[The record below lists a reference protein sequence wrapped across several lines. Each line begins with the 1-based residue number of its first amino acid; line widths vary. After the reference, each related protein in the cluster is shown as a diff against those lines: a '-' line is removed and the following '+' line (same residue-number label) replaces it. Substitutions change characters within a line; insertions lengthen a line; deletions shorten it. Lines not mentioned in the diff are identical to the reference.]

1 VSLGSWF
8 GRIVRAGA
16 QDYTKR
22 QHIYVTPQDTRTD
35 VTNQSR
41 KQVLGLARYWF
52 YNSPVVRGAIDCM
65 VRNSIGPGIKM
76 QSRTSDEGWNRA
88 TEEWLANWSL
98 ACDVRGLLDW
108 NTIQQVAT
116 RTMLRDNELFILL
129 TDNGDGWP
137 MLQMVEAHRCE
148 TPDYLQG
155 EKRIIDGVRVNAQGR
170 PLSYY
175 INLGQDD
182 KFSEVQA
189 PDLIVLAE
197 RDRADE
203 LRSLSRLVTCLN
215 LIQDREEIITNTM
228 VSVKRA
234 SAIGLALE
242 GEGSAGF
249 FGPETTTNDGI
260 TTDRVF
266 GGGAIWNVPNGRK
279 IREIKD
285 DRPSPNLTEFM
296 DQFLRAVA
304 SGLGLPYE
312 YLWKADLSGPSQ
324 RFVLAQAQRRFD
336 EISQAIITQLVSR
349 VRLWALAKAIKRGD
363 LTPPRGMDRWWD
375 VAFHTPK
382 KSTIDAGR
390 DSLADREDLKMGI
403 RTLADIAGERG
414 EDWQD
419 VLDQRKIEK
428 AYESGGE
435 VKAEPLITSIGI
447 GGAQALSS
455 IIQQIGQGLIT
466 PTQAETILVSVFGM
480 TTEAARKIAQDA
492 GVKKTEQ
499 PASIPRDNSQAPDEQ
514 QVSPDGQNTAPSEQP
529 EQELELSHPTVTVTM
544 QAPVE
549 LKAEPAHATVLTEA
563 FTMKDDPDLE
573 LTDKELNM
581 VAKAIGLKNKPARK
595 KKS

>member
-1 VSLGSWF
+1 MNIGSWI

-16 QDYTKR
+16 ADFSQR
-22 QHIYVTPQDTRTD
+22 QYIYAQPQDTRTD
-35 VTNQSR
+35 VTTQSR

-65 VRNSIGPGIKM
+65 VRNSIGPGIKC
-76 QSRTSDEGWNRA
+76 QARTSDEGWNRA
-88 TEEWLANWSL
+88 TEEWFDTWMGS
-98 ACDVRGLLDW
+98 CDVRGLLDF
-108 NTIQQVAT
+108 NTMQQVAT
-116 RTMLRDNELFILL
+116 RTMLRDNEVFLIL
-129 TDNGDGWP
+129 TSAGENGDWP
-137 MLQMVEAHRCE
+137 QLQMVEAHRCE
-148 TPDYLQG
+148 TPPYLNG
-155 EKRIIDGVRVNAQGR
+155 EKRVVDGVRVNPQGR

-175 INLGQDD
+175 INLGDGD
-182 KFSEVQA
+182 KFTEVQST
-189 PDLIVLAE
+189 DLIVLAE

-215 LIQDREEIITNTM
+215 LIQDREEILTNTM
-228 VSVKRA
+228 VSVKR
-234 SAIGLALE
+234 SSTIGLALE

-249 FGPETTTNDGI
+249 FGPETTTTDGI
-260 TTDRVF
+260 TTDRIF
-266 GGGAIWNVPNGRK
+266 GSGAIWNVPNGRK

-363 LTPPRGMDRWWD
+363 LTPPRGMDRWWSA
-375 VAFHTPK
+375 VYHTPK

-390 DSLADREDLKMGI
+390 DSAADREDLKMGI
-403 RTLADIAGERG
+403 RTLADIAAERG
-414 EDWQD
+414 DDWQEI
-419 VLDQRKIEK
+419 LDQRKIEK

-435 VKAEPLITSIGI
+435 VKGEPLITSIGI

-466 PTQAETILVSVFGM
+466 PTQAETILITVFGM
-480 TTEAARKIAQDA
+480 TEEAARKIAQDA
-492 GVKKTEQ
+492 GVRGTP
-499 PASIPRDNSQAPDEQ
+499 PA
-514 QVSPDGQNTAPSEQP
+514 APSVTPPSAPPADEAPAQTPTP
-529 EQELELSHPTVTVTM
+529 ELANSTVTINM
-544 QAPVE
+544 SAPVE
-549 LKAEPAHATVLTEA
+549 ITDPAAVLREEPEQKLTEA

-573 LTDKELNM
+573 LSDKELDM
-581 VAKAIGLKNKPARK
+581 VVKAVGLKLKKAK
-595 KKS
+595 KKKA

>member
-1 VSLGSWF
+1 MSLGSWF

-35 VTNQSR
+35 VSNQSR

-76 QSRTSDEGWNRA
+76 QSRTSDEGWNKA
-88 TEEWLANWSL
+88 TEDWLDNWGR
-98 ACDVRGLLDW
+98 ACDIRGLLDW
-108 NTIQQVAT
+108 NTIQQIAT
-116 RTMLRDNELFILL
+116 RTCLRDNEVFILL

-155 EKRIIDGVRVNAQGR
+155 EKRVIDGVRVNAQGR

-175 INLGQDD
+175 INTGDAD
-182 KFSEVQA
+182 KYSEIQA

-215 LIQDREEIITNTM
+215 LIQDREEILSNTM
-228 VSVKRA
+228 VSVKRS

-249 FGPETTTNDGI
+249 FGPESTNAEGI

-266 GGGAIWNVPNGRK
+266 GSGAIWNVPNGRK

-336 EISQAIITQLVSR
+336 EISQTVINQLVSR

-363 LTPPRGMDRWWD
+363 LTPPRGMDQWWKA
-375 VAFHTPK
+375 VYHSPRKT
-382 KSTIDAGR
+382 TIDAGR
-390 DSLADREDLKMGI
+390 DSMADREDIKMGI
-403 RTLADIAGERG
+403 RTLADIAAERG
-414 EDWQD
+414 DDWQEII
-419 VLDQRKIEK
+419 DQRKVEK

-435 VKAEPLITSIGI
+435 VKDIPLISTIGV
-447 GGAQALSS
+447 GGAQALTA
-455 IIQQIGQGLIT
+455 IIQQIGDGIIS
-466 PTQAETILVSVFGM
+466 PVQAETILVSVFGM
-480 TTEAARKIAQDA
+480 TETDARKIAAESGAKQ
-492 GVKKTEQ
+492 Q
-499 PASIPRDNSQAPDEQ
+499 PAQPAVTPPSAAPADEVPAQAQAP
-514 QVSPDGQNTAPSEQP
+514 
-529 EQELELSHPTVTVTM
+529 ELS
-544 QAPVE
+544 APVE
-549 LKAEPAHATVLTEA
+549 PVTLAAAVEVAPEPVAKTEA
-563 FTMKDDPDLE
+563 FTMKDDADYNLSS
-573 LTDKELNM
+573 KELDM
-581 VAKAIGLKNKPARK
+581 VAKSLGLKVKKLRK
-595 KKS
+595 KKTS

>member
-1 VSLGSWF
+1 MSLGSWF

-22 QHIYVTPQDTRTD
+22 QHIYVTPQDTRID
-35 VTNQSR
+35 VSNQSR

-76 QSRTSDEGWNRA
+76 QSRTSDEGWNKA
-88 TEEWLANWSL
+88 TEEWLENWGR
-98 ACDVRGLLDW
+98 ACDIRGILDW
-108 NTIQQVAT
+108 NTIQQIAT
-116 RTMLRDNELFILL
+116 RTCLRDNEVFILL

-155 EKRIIDGVRVNAQGR
+155 EKRVIDGVRVNAQGR

-175 INLGQDD
+175 INTGDAD
-182 KFSEVQA
+182 KYSEIQA

-215 LIQDREEIITNTM
+215 LIQDREEILSNTM
-228 VSVKRA
+228 VSVKRS

-249 FGPETTTNDGI
+249 FGPESTNSEGI

-266 GGGAIWNVPNGRK
+266 GSGAIWNVPNGRK

-336 EISQAIITQLVSR
+336 EISQTVINQLVSR

-363 LTPPRGMDRWWD
+363 LTPPRGMDQWWK
-375 VAFHTPK
+375 ATYHTPRQT
-382 KSTIDAGR
+382 TIDAGR
-390 DSLADREDLKMGI
+390 DSAADREDLKLGLTSYASI
-403 RTLADIAGERG
+403 YASRG
-414 EDWQD
+414 EFWQD
-419 VLDQRKIEK
+419 AIDQKIAEQ
-428 AYESGGE
+428 AYIRSKCEAAGIPVSE
-435 VKAEPLITSIGI
+435 VQFIPNQPQ
-447 GGAQALSS
+447 AQPAVTPPSAAPADEVPAQTPVPELSA
-455 IIQQIGQGLIT
+455 
-466 PTQAETILVSVFGM
+466 PTQAATL
-480 TTEAARKIAQDA
+480 A
-492 GVKKTEQ
+492 
-499 PASIPRDNSQAPDEQ
+499 
-514 QVSPDGQNTAPSEQP
+514 
-529 EQELELSHPTVTVTM
+529 
-544 QAPVE
+544 APVE
-549 LKAEPAHATVLTEA
+549 MAPEPVSKTEA
-563 FTMKDDPDLE
+563 FTMKDEPDFNFS
-573 LTDKELNM
+573 DKELTM
-581 VAKAIGLKNKPARK
+581 VAKSLGLKDKKPRK
-595 KKS
+595 KKTS

>member
-1 VSLGSWF
+1 MSLGSWF

-35 VTNQSR
+35 VSNQSR

-76 QSRTSDEGWNRA
+76 QSRTSDEGWNKA
-88 TEEWLANWSL
+88 TEEWLENWGR
-98 ACDVRGLLDW
+98 ACDIRGLLDW
-108 NTIQQVAT
+108 STIQQIAT
-116 RTMLRDNELFILL
+116 RTCLRDNEVFILL

-148 TPDYLQG
+148 TPDYLMG
-155 EKRIIDGVRVNAQGR
+155 EKRVIDGVRVNAQGR

-175 INLGQDD
+175 INTGDAD
-182 KFSEVQA
+182 KYSEIQS

-215 LIQDREEIITNTM
+215 LIQDREEILSNTM
-228 VSVKRA
+228 VSVKRS

-249 FGPETTTNDGI
+249 FGPESTNAEGI

-266 GGGAIWNVPNGRK
+266 GSGAIWNVPNGRK

-336 EISQAIITQLVSR
+336 EISQTVINQLVSR

-363 LTPPRGMDRWWD
+363 LTPPRGMDRWWQ
-375 VAFHTPK
+375 AAYHTPRQT
-382 KSTIDAGR
+382 TIDAGR
-390 DSLADREDLKMGI
+390 DSAADREDLKLGL
-403 RTLADIAGERG
+403 TTYADIYAARG

-419 VLDQRKIEK
+419 AIDQKIAEQ
-428 AYESGGE
+428 AYIRSKCIAAGIPVSE
-435 VKAEPLITSIGI
+435 VQFIPNQPQAQPAVTPPSAAPADEVP
-447 GGAQALSS
+447 AQAPAPELSA
-455 IIQQIGQGLIT
+455 
-466 PTQAETILVSVFGM
+466 PAET
-480 TTEAARKIAQDA
+480 
-492 GVKKTEQ
+492 
-499 PASIPRDNSQAPDEQ
+499 
-514 QVSPDGQNTAPSEQP
+514 
-529 EQELELSHPTVTVTM
+529 VTLA
-544 QAPVE
+544 APVE
-549 LKAEPAHATVLTEA
+549 IAPQPVTKTET
-563 FTMKDDPDLE
+563 FTMKDDADFNLSS
-573 LTDKELNM
+573 KELDM
-581 VAKAIGLKNKPARK
+581 VAKSLGLKDKKTRK
-595 KKS
+595 KKSS

>member
-65 VRNSIGPGIKM
+65 VRNSVGPGIKM

-108 NTIQQVAT
+108 NTLQQVAT

-155 EKRIIDGVRVNAQGR
+155 DKRIIDGVRVNPQGR

-182 KFSEVQA
+182 KFSEIQS

-215 LIQDREEIITNTM
+215 LIQDREEILTNTM
-228 VSVKRA
+228 VSVKR
-234 SAIGLALE
+234 SSTIGLALE

-249 FGPETTTNDGI
+249 FGPETTTTDGI
-260 TTDRVF
+260 TTDRIF
-266 GGGAIWNVPNGRK
+266 GSGAIWNVPNGRK

-363 LTPPRGMDRWWD
+363 LTPPRGMDRWWQST
-375 VAFHTPK
+375 FHTPK
-382 KSTIDAGR
+382 QTTIDAGR
-390 DSLADREDLKMGI
+390 DSAADREDLKLGL
-403 RTLADIAGERG
+403 TTYADIYAARG

-419 VLDQRKIEK
+419 AIDQ
-428 AYESGGE
+428 
-435 VKAEPLITSIGI
+435 
-447 GGAQALSS
+447 
-455 IIQQIGQGLIT
+455 
-466 PTQAETILVSVFGM
+466 
-480 TTEAARKIAQDA
+480 KIAEQVYIRQKCDA
-492 GVKKTEQ
+492 AGIQVADVQFIPNQ
-499 PASIPRDNSQAPDEQ
+499 PAPAAQTP
-514 QVSPDGQNTAPSEQP
+514 PSEPPADQP
-529 EQELELSHPTVTVTM
+529 AAQTPAPEMSQPTVTVTM

-549 LKAEPAHATVLTEA
+549 LKTEPAPAAVLTEA
-563 FTMKDDPDLE
+563 FTMKDEPDLE
-573 LTDKELNM
+573 LSDKELNM
-581 VAKAIGLKNKPARK
+581 VVKAIGLKNKPAKK

>member
-1 VSLGSWF
+1 
-8 GRIVRAGA
+8 
-16 QDYTKR
+16 
-22 QHIYVTPQDTRTD
+22 
-35 VTNQSR
+35 
-41 KQVLGLARYWF
+41 
-52 YNSPVVRGAIDCM
+52 
-65 VRNSIGPGIKM
+65 M

-137 MLQMVEAHRCE
+137 MLQMIEAHRCE

-155 EKRIIDGVRVNAQGR
+155 EKKVIDGVRVNAQGR

-182 KFSEVQA
+182 KFSEIQA

-215 LIQDREEIITNTM
+215 LIQDREEILSNTM

-242 GEGSAGF
+242 GEGTAGF
-249 FGPETTTNDGI
+249 FGNDTTSTDGI
-260 TTDRVF
+260 TTDRIY

-279 IREIKD
+279 LVQLKD
-285 DRPSPNLTEFM
+285 DRPGPNVLEM
-296 DQFLRAVA
+296 MKQFKRDVA
-304 SGLGLPYE
+304 YGLGVPLAYIDDS
-312 YLWKADLSGPSQ
+312 DLSGPSQ
-324 RFVLAQAQRRFD
+324 RFALAQAQRRFD

-363 LTPPRGMDRWWD
+363 LTPPRGMDRWWQST
-375 VAFHTPK
+375 FHTPK
-382 KSTIDAGR
+382 QTTIDAGR
-390 DSLADREDLKMGI
+390 DSAADREDLKLGL
-403 RTLADIAGERG
+403 TTYADIYAARG

-419 VLDQRKIEK
+419 AIDQ
-428 AYESGGE
+428 
-435 VKAEPLITSIGI
+435 
-447 GGAQALSS
+447 
-455 IIQQIGQGLIT
+455 
-466 PTQAETILVSVFGM
+466 
-480 TTEAARKIAQDA
+480 KIAEQVYIRQKCDA
-492 GVKKTEQ
+492 AGIQVADVQFIPNQ
-499 PASIPRDNSQAPDEQ
+499 PAPAAQTP
-514 QVSPDGQNTAPSEQP
+514 PSEPAADQP
-529 EQELELSHPTVTVTM
+529 AAQTPAPEMSQPTVTVTM

-549 LKAEPAHATVLTEA
+549 LKAEPAPATVLTEA
-563 FTMKDDPDLE
+563 FTMKDEPDLE
-573 LTDKELNM
+573 LSDKELNM
-581 VAKAIGLKNKPARK
+581 VVKAIGLKNKKLK
-595 KKS
+595 KKK

>member
-1 VSLGSWF
+1 MSLGSWF

-88 TEEWLANWSL
+88 TEEWLSTWSL
-98 ACDVRGLLDW
+98 ACDVRGLLDF
-108 NTIQQVAT
+108 NTLQAVAT
-116 RTMLRDNELFILL
+116 RTMLRDNEVFILL
-129 TDNGDGWP
+129 ADPGDGWP

-155 EKRIIDGVRVNAQGR
+155 EKRVIDGVRVNSSGR

-175 INLGQDD
+175 INLGDGE
-182 KFSEVQA
+182 KFSEIQS

-215 LIQDREEIITNTM
+215 LIQDREEILSNTM
-228 VSVKRA
+228 VSVKR
-234 SAIGLALE
+234 SSSIGLALE

-249 FGPETTTNDGI
+249 FGPETTTTDGI
-260 TTDRVF
+260 TTDRIF
-266 GGGAIWNVPNGRK
+266 GSGAIWNVPNGRK
-279 IREIKD
+279 IREIRD

-324 RFVLAQAQRRFD
+324 RFILAQAQRRFD

-363 LTPPRGMDRWWD
+363 LTPPRGMDRWWQ
-375 VAFHTPK
+375 ATFHTPK
-382 KSTIDAGR
+382 QTTIDAGR
-390 DSLADREDLKMGI
+390 DSAADREDLKLGL
-403 RTLADIAGERG
+403 TTYADIYASRG

-419 VLDQRKIEK
+419 AIDQKIAEQVYIRQK
-428 AYESGGE
+428 CEAAGIPVGE
-435 VKAEPLITSIGI
+435 VQFIPNQPAPAAQTPPSEP
-447 GGAQALSS
+447 
-455 IIQQIGQGLIT
+455 
-466 PTQAETILVSVFGM
+466 PAETPIP
-480 TTEAARKIAQDA
+480 TTEAPQPQMSAQ
-492 GVKKTEQ
+492 TE
-499 PASIPRDNSQAPDEQ
+499 
-514 QVSPDGQNTAPSEQP
+514 
-529 EQELELSHPTVTVTM
+529 TVTM
-544 QAPVE
+544 QAEVKIEEP
-549 LKAEPAHATVLTEA
+549 KAPSTEA
-563 FTMKDDPDLE
+563 FTMKDDPDFNFS
-573 LTDKELNM
+573 DKELTM
-581 VAKAIGLKNKPARK
+581 VAKSLGLKDKKPRK
-595 KKS
+595 KKSS